1 MDIKGIL
8 ARCDHTLLAP
18 TATWEEI
25 QTVCDEGIRYGTE
38 TVCIPPV
45 YVAKAVEYIKK
56 QGSKLGVCTVVGFP
70 NGYNSTKVKVYET
83 EQAIL
88 DGAREIDMVI
98 NLGWLKAGQYDDILA
113 EIKAIKAAC
122 HGRVLKVIIETSELT
137 QDEKVKMCK
146 LITEAKAD
154 YVKTSTGFSKCGA
167 TPADIA
173 VLKGATGKGVKIKA
187 SGGIS
192 SLDDADLFIMLGAD
206 RLGTS
211 KVVKLFMEL
220 QKKDGHK

>member
-8 ARCDHTLLAP
+8 ARCDHTLLAT
-18 TATWEEI
+18 TATWEDI
-25 QTVCDEGIRYGTE
+25 QRVCDEGIRYGTE

-45 YVAKAVEYIKK
+45 YVARAAGYIKK
-56 QGSKLGVCTVVGFP
+56 QGAKLGVCTVVGFP

-98 NLGWLKAGQYDDILA
+98 NLGWLKAKQYDDILA
-113 EIKAIKAAC
+113 EIKAVKAAC
-122 HGRVLKVIIETSELT
+122 HGKVLKVIIETSDITEE
-137 QDEKVKMCK
+137 EKIKMCK

-154 YVKTSTGFSKCGA
+154 YVKTSTGFSSGGA

-173 VLKGATGKGVKIKA
+173 VLKGNVGRGVKIKA

-220 QKKDGHK
+220 NK